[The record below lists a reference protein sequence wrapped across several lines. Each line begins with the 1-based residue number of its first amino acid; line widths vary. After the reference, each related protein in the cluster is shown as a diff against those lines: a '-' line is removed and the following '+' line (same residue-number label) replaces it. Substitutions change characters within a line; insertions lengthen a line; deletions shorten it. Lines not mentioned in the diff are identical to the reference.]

1 MKSLFPWHGAAFN
14 TIVSQVDRLPPG
26 LLLVGGRGAG
36 KLRFANHLARSLL
49 CTREPQGCGTCAQC
63 VQFMLGHHPDFHVL
77 TTRRTLDT
85 HGDSP
90 IKGGERYLAGT
101 GRAVSGRT
109 ITVDQIR
116 ALTGAL
122 GLTAHGP
129 GSKVVLIMTADD
141 MNSNAAN
148 ALLKALEEPAD
159 NTFFLMACREP
170 TQIAATIRSR
180 CMVVPLGAPPASV
193 VRKHLADLKSS
204 TQTLL
209 DRAMTVGLDCPE
221 IAETIIL
228 SETETE
234 TETGTGTGKGDGL
247 GMEWTRA
254 IKPGGDIRAEML
266 TNLDSEQ
273 LGLVL
278 PRIQQAICRRIR
290 FQLMAL
296 TDAESGE
303 VRRSSARDFRAYREI
318 GRFLAATP
326 GTVDDTLFVEHIR
339 AALE

>member
-14 TIVSQVDRLPPG
+14 TIVSQADRLPPG

-36 KLRFANHLARSLL
+36 KLRFANHLARSLV

-101 GRAVSGRT
+101 GRAMSGRT

-209 DRAMTVGLDCPE
+209 DRAMTVGRDCPE

-228 SETETE
+228 AETEAE
-234 TETGTGTGKGDGL
+234 QGEGDGL

-254 IKPGGDIRAEML
+254 ITPEGDIRGEAL
-266 TNLDSEQ
+266 THLDSEQ

-278 PRIQQAICRRIR
+278 PRVQQAICRQIR
-290 FQLMAL
+290 FRLMTL
-296 TDAESGE
+296 KDAKLGE
-303 VRRSSARDFRAYREI
+303 LSRSSARSFRAYREI
-318 GRFLAATP
+318 GRFLAAAP
-326 GTVDDTLFVEHIR
+326 GTIDDTLFVEHILT
-339 AALE
+339 ALE

>member
-116 ALTGAL
+116 SLTGAL

-129 GSKVVLIMTADD
+129 GSKVVLLMTADD

-228 SETETE
+228 AETEAE
-234 TETGTGTGKGDGL
+234 QGEGDGL

-254 IKPGGDIRAEML
+254 ITPEGDIRREAL
-266 TNLDSEQ
+266 THLDSEQ

-278 PRIQQAICRRIR
+278 PRVQQAICRQIR
-290 FQLMAL
+290 FQLMTL
-296 TDAESGE
+296 KDAELGE
-303 VRRSSARDFRAYREI
+303 LSRSSARGFRAYREI
-318 GRFLAATP
+318 GRFLAAAP
-326 GTVDDTLFVEHIR
+326 GTVDDTLFVEHILT
-339 AALE
+339 ALE

>member
-1 MKSLFPWHGAAFN
+1 MKSLFPWHVPAFN
-14 TIVSQVDRLPPG
+14 TIVSQSDRLPPG

-36 KLRFANHLARSLL
+36 KLRFANHLARALL
-49 CTREPQGCGTCAQC
+49 CTREAQGCGTCAQC
-63 VQFMLGHHPDFHVL
+63 GQFMLGHHPDFHVL
-77 TTRRTLDT
+77 TTRRALDT

-90 IKGGERYLAGT
+90 IKGGERYFSGT
-101 GRAVSGRT
+101 GRAVTGRT
-109 ITVDQIR
+109 ITVDQVR

-122 GLTAHGP
+122 ALTAHGP

-141 MNSNAAN
+141 MNANAAN

-159 NTFFLMACREP
+159 NTFFLMACRAP

-193 VRKHLADLKSS
+193 VRKHLADLKPA

-221 IAETIIL
+221 TAETIIL

-234 TETGTGTGKGDGL
+234 TETETGKGDGL

-254 IKPGGDIRAEML
+254 IKPGGDIRGEML
-266 TNLDSEQ
+266 TKLDSEE

-278 PRIQQAICRRIR
+278 PRVQQAICRQLR
-290 FQLMAL
+290 FQLM
-296 TDAESGE
+296 TVKDAELGE
-303 VRRSSARDFRAYREI
+303 LSRSSARSFRAYREI

-326 GTVDDTLFVEHIR
+326 GTVDDTLFVEHILT
-339 AALE
+339 ALE

>member
-1 MKSLFPWHGAAFN
+1 MKSLFPWHVPAFN
-14 TIVSQVDRLPPG
+14 TIVSQSDRLPPG

-36 KLRFANHLARSLL
+36 KLRFANHLARALL
-49 CTREPQGCGTCAQC
+49 CTREAQGCGTCAQC
-63 VQFMLGHHPDFHVL
+63 GQFMLGHHPDFHVL
-77 TTRRTLDT
+77 TTRRALDT

-90 IKGGERYLAGT
+90 IKGGERYFSGT
-101 GRAVSGRT
+101 GRAVTGRT
-109 ITVDQIR
+109 ITVDQVR

-122 GLTAHGP
+122 ALTAHGP

-141 MNSNAAN
+141 MNANAAN

-159 NTFFLMACREP
+159 NTFFLMACRAP

-193 VRKHLADLKSS
+193 VRKHLADLKPA

-234 TETGTGTGKGDGL
+234 TETGKGDGL

-254 IKPGGDIRAEML
+254 IKPGGDIRGEML
-266 TNLDSEQ
+266 TKLDSEE

-278 PRIQQAICRRIR
+278 PRVQQAICRQLR
-290 FQLMAL
+290 FQLM
-296 TDAESGE
+296 TVKDAEFGE
-303 VRRSSARDFRAYREI
+303 LSRSSARSFRAYREI

-326 GTVDDTLFVEHIR
+326 GTVDDTLFVEHILT
-339 AALE
+339 ALE

>member
-122 GLTAHGP
+122 ALTAHGP
-129 GSKVVLIMTADD
+129 SSKVVLIMTADD

-180 CMVVPLGAPPASV
+180 CMVVPLSAPPASV
-193 VRKHLADLKSS
+193 VRKHLADLNSS
-204 TQTLL
+204 TQTML
-209 DRAMTVGLDCPE
+209 DRAMTFGLDCPE
-221 IAETIIL
+221 IAERIIL
-228 SETETE
+228 AEAGE
-234 TETGTGTGKGDGL
+234 GGGL

-254 IKPGGDIRAEML
+254 ITPEGDIRGDVL
-266 TNLDSEQ
+266 THLDSEQ

-278 PRIQQAICRRIR
+278 PRVQQAICRQIR
-290 FQLMAL
+290 FQLMTL
-296 TDAESGE
+296 KDAELGGLS
-303 VRRSSARDFRAYREI
+303 RSSARSFRAYREI

>member
-1 MKSLFPWHGAAFN
+1 MKSLFPWHVPAFN
-14 TIVSQVDRLPPG
+14 TIVSQSDRLPPG

-36 KLRFANHLARSLL
+36 KLRFANHLARALL
-49 CTREPQGCGTCAQC
+49 CTREAQGCGTCAQC
-63 VQFMLGHHPDFHVL
+63 GQFMLGHHPDFHVL
-77 TTRRTLDT
+77 TTRRALDT

-90 IKGGERYLAGT
+90 IKGGERYFSGT
-101 GRAVSGRT
+101 GRAVTGRT
-109 ITVDQIR
+109 ITVDQVR

-122 GLTAHGP
+122 ALTAHGP

-141 MNSNAAN
+141 MNANAAN

-159 NTFFLMACREP
+159 NTFFLMACRAP

-193 VRKHLADLKSS
+193 VRKHLADLKPA

-234 TETGTGTGKGDGL
+234 TETGKGDGL

-254 IKPGGDIRAEML
+254 IKPGGDIRGEML
-266 TNLDSEQ
+266 TKLDSEE

-278 PRIQQAICRRIR
+278 PRVQQAICRRIR

-303 VRRSSARDFRAYREI
+303 VRRSSARSFRAYREI

-326 GTVDDTLFVEHIR
+326 GTVDDTLFVEHILT
-339 AALE
+339 ALE

>member
-1 MKSLFPWHGAAFN
+1 VKSLFPWHVPAFN
-14 TIVSQVDRLPPG
+14 TIVSQSDRLPPG

-36 KLRFANHLARSLL
+36 KLRFANHLARALL
-49 CTREPQGCGTCAQC
+49 CTREAQGCGTCAQC
-63 VQFMLGHHPDFHVL
+63 GQFMLGHHPDFHVL
-77 TTRRTLDT
+77 TTRRALDT

-90 IKGGERYLAGT
+90 IKGGERYFSGT
-101 GRAVSGRT
+101 GRAVTGRT
-109 ITVDQIR
+109 ITVDQVR

-122 GLTAHGP
+122 ALTAHGP

-141 MNSNAAN
+141 MNANAAN

-159 NTFFLMACREP
+159 NTFFLMACRAP

-193 VRKHLADLKSS
+193 VRKHLADLKPA

-234 TETGTGTGKGDGL
+234 TETGKGDGL

-254 IKPGGDIRAEML
+254 IKPGGDIRGEML
-266 TNLDSEQ
+266 TKLDSEE

-278 PRIQQAICRRIR
+278 PRVQQAICRRIR

-303 VRRSSARDFRAYREI
+303 VRRSSARSFRAYREI

-326 GTVDDTLFVEHIR
+326 GTVDDTLFVEHILT
-339 AALE
+339 ALE

>member
-1 MKSLFPWHGAAFN
+1 
-14 TIVSQVDRLPPG
+14 
-26 LLLVGGRGAG
+26 
-36 KLRFANHLARSLL
+36 
-49 CTREPQGCGTCAQC
+49 
-63 VQFMLGHHPDFHVL
+63 MLGHHPDFHVL
-77 TTRRTLDT
+77 TTRRALDT

-90 IKGGERYLAGT
+90 IKGGERYFSGT
-101 GRAVSGRT
+101 GRAVTGRT
-109 ITVDQIR
+109 ITVDQVR

-122 GLTAHGP
+122 ALTAHGP

-141 MNSNAAN
+141 MNANAAN

-159 NTFFLMACREP
+159 NTFFLMACRAP

-193 VRKHLADLKSS
+193 VRKHLADLKPA

-234 TETGTGTGKGDGL
+234 TEKGDGL

-254 IKPGGDIRAEML
+254 IKPGGDIRGEML
-266 TNLDSEQ
+266 TKLDSEE

-278 PRIQQAICRRIR
+278 PRVQQAICRRIR

-303 VRRSSARDFRAYREI
+303 VRRSSARSFRAYREI

-326 GTVDDTLFVEHIR
+326 GTVDDTLFVEHILT
-339 AALE
+339 ALE

>member
-1 MKSLFPWHGAAFN
+1 VKSLFPWHVPAFN
-14 TIVSQVDRLPPG
+14 TIVSQSDRLPPG

-36 KLRFANHLARSLL
+36 KLRFANHLARALL
-49 CTREPQGCGTCAQC
+49 CTREAQGCGTCAQC
-63 VQFMLGHHPDFHVL
+63 GQFMLGHHPDFHVL
-77 TTRRTLDT
+77 TTRRALDT

-90 IKGGERYLAGT
+90 IKGGERYFSGT
-101 GRAVSGRT
+101 GRAVTGRT
-109 ITVDQIR
+109 ITVDQVR

-122 GLTAHGP
+122 ALTAHGP

-141 MNSNAAN
+141 MNANAAN

-159 NTFFLMACREP
+159 NTFFLMACRAP

-193 VRKHLADLKSS
+193 VRKHLADLKPS

-234 TETGTGTGKGDGL
+234 TETGKGDGL

-254 IKPGGDIRAEML
+254 IKPGGDIRGEML
-266 TNLDSEQ
+266 TKLDSEE

-278 PRIQQAICRRIR
+278 PRVQQAICRQLR
-290 FQLMAL
+290 FQLM
-296 TDAESGE
+296 TVKDAELGE
-303 VRRSSARDFRAYREI
+303 LSRSSARSFRAYREI

-326 GTVDDTLFVEHIR
+326 GTVDDTLFVEHILT
-339 AALE
+339 ALE

>member
-1 MKSLFPWHGAAFN
+1 MKPLFPWHGAAFN
-14 TIVSQVDRLPPG
+14 TIVSQADRLPPG

-85 HGDSP
+85 HGNSP

-122 GLTAHGP
+122 SLTAHGP

-180 CMVVPLGAPPASV
+180 CMVVPLSAPPASV
-193 VRKHLADLKSS
+193 VRKHLADLKPS

-221 IAETIIL
+221 IAERIIL
-228 SETETE
+228 AEAGPEAE
-234 TETGTGTGKGDGL
+234 EGDGL
-247 GMEWTRA
+247 GMEWTRVLT
-254 IKPGGDIRAEML
+254 PEGDIRGEAL
-266 TNLDSEQ
+266 THLDSEQ

-278 PRIQQAICRRIR
+278 PRVQQAICRQMR
-290 FQLMAL
+290 FQLMTL
-296 TDAESGE
+296 KDAELGE
-303 VRRSSARDFRAYREI
+303 LSRSSARSFRAYREI
-318 GRFLAATP
+318 GRFLAAAP
-326 GTVDDTLFVEHIR
+326 GTVDDTLFVEHILT
-339 AALE
+339 ALE

>member
-1 MKSLFPWHGAAFN
+1 MKSLFPWHGAAFD
-14 TIVSQVDRLPPG
+14 TIVSQADRLPPG

-36 KLRFANHLARSLL
+36 KLRFANHLARALL
-49 CTREPQGCGTCAQC
+49 CIREPQGCGTCPQC

-122 GLTAHGP
+122 ALTAHGP

-148 ALLKALEEPAD
+148 ALLKALEEPSD

-170 TQIAATIRSR
+170 TQITATIRSR
-180 CMVVPLGAPPASV
+180 CMIVPLGAPPGSV

-204 TQTLL
+204 TQTML

-228 SETETE
+228 AEAEAGE
-234 TETGTGTGKGDGL
+234 GGGL

-254 IKPGGDIRAEML
+254 ITPEGNIRGEAL
-266 TNLDSEQ
+266 THLDSEQ

-278 PRIQQAICRRIR
+278 PRVQQAICRQIR
-290 FQLMAL
+290 FQLMTL
-296 TDAESGE
+296 KDAELGE
-303 VRRSSARDFRAYREI
+303 LSRSLARSFRAYREI
-318 GRFLAATP
+318 GRFLAAPP
-326 GTVDDTLFVEHIR
+326 GTVDDTLFVEHILT
-339 AALE
+339 ALE

>member
-101 GRAVSGRT
+101 GRSVSGRT

-122 GLTAHGP
+122 ALTAHGP

-228 SETETE
+228 AETDAEQGE
-234 TETGTGTGKGDGL
+234 GDGL

-254 IKPGGDIRAEML
+254 ITPEGDIRREAL
-266 TNLDSEQ
+266 THLDSEQ

-278 PRIQQAICRRIR
+278 PRVQQAICRQIR
-290 FQLMAL
+290 FQLMTL
-296 TDAESGE
+296 KDAELGE
-303 VRRSSARDFRAYREI
+303 LSRSSARGFRAYREI
-318 GRFLAATP
+318 GRFLAAAP
-326 GTVDDTLFVEHIR
+326 GTVDDTLFVEHILT
-339 AALE
+339 ALE

>member
-1 MKSLFPWHGAAFN
+1 MKSLFPWHVPAFN
-14 TIVSQVDRLPPG
+14 TIVSQSDRLPPG

-36 KLRFANHLARSLL
+36 KLRFANHLARALL
-49 CTREPQGCGTCAQC
+49 CTREAQGCGTCAQC
-63 VQFMLGHHPDFHVL
+63 GQFMLGHHPDFHVL
-77 TTRRTLDT
+77 TTRRALDT

-90 IKGGERYLAGT
+90 IKGGERYFSGT
-101 GRAVSGRT
+101 GRAVTGRT
-109 ITVDQIR
+109 ITVDQVR

-122 GLTAHGP
+122 ALTAHGP

-141 MNSNAAN
+141 MNPNAAN

-159 NTFFLMACREP
+159 NTFFLMACRAP

-193 VRKHLADLKSS
+193 VRKHLADLKPS

-221 IAETIIL
+221 TAETIIL

-234 TETGTGTGKGDGL
+234 TETGKGDGL

-254 IKPGGDIRAEML
+254 IKPGGDIRGEML
-266 TNLDSEQ
+266 TKLDSEE

-278 PRIQQAICRRIR
+278 PRVQQAICRQLR
-290 FQLMAL
+290 FQLM
-296 TDAESGE
+296 TVKDAELGE
-303 VRRSSARDFRAYREI
+303 LSRSSARSFRAYREI

-326 GTVDDTLFVEHIR
+326 GTVDDTLFVEHILT
-339 AALE
+339 ALE

>member
-1 MKSLFPWHGAAFN
+1 MKSLFPWHVPAFN
-14 TIVSQVDRLPPG
+14 TIVSQSDRLPPG

-36 KLRFANHLARSLL
+36 KLRFANHLARALL
-49 CTREPQGCGTCAQC
+49 CTREAQGCGTCAQC
-63 VQFMLGHHPDFHVL
+63 GQFMLGHHPDFHVL
-77 TTRRTLDT
+77 TTRRALDT

-90 IKGGERYLAGT
+90 IKGGERYFSGT
-101 GRAVSGRT
+101 GRAVTGRT
-109 ITVDQIR
+109 ITVDQVR

-122 GLTAHGP
+122 ALTAHGP

-141 MNSNAAN
+141 MNPNAAN

-159 NTFFLMACREP
+159 NTFFLMACRAP

-193 VRKHLADLKSS
+193 VRKHLADLKPA

-234 TETGTGTGKGDGL
+234 TETGKGDGL

-254 IKPGGDIRAEML
+254 IKPGGDIRGEML
-266 TNLDSEQ
+266 TKLDSEE

-278 PRIQQAICRRIR
+278 PRVQQAICRQLR
-290 FQLMAL
+290 FQLM
-296 TDAESGE
+296 TVKDAELGE
-303 VRRSSARDFRAYREI
+303 LSRSSARSFRAYREI

-326 GTVDDTLFVEHIR
+326 GTVDDTLFVEHIL

>member
-1 MKSLFPWHGAAFN
+1 MKPLFPWHGAAFN

-122 GLTAHGP
+122 ALTAHGP
-129 GSKVVLIMTADD
+129 SSKVVLIMTADD

-180 CMVVPLGAPPASV
+180 CMVVPLSAPPASV
-193 VRKHLADLKSS
+193 VRKHLADLNSS
-204 TQTLL
+204 TQTML
-209 DRAMTVGLDCPE
+209 DRAMTFGLDCPE
-221 IAETIIL
+221 IAERIIL
-228 SETETE
+228 AEAGE
-234 TETGTGTGKGDGL
+234 GGGL

-254 IKPGGDIRAEML
+254 ITPEGDIRGDVL
-266 TNLDSEQ
+266 THLDSEQ

-278 PRIQQAICRRIR
+278 PRVQQAICRQIR
-290 FQLMAL
+290 FQLMTL
-296 TDAESGE
+296 KDAELGGLS
-303 VRRSSARDFRAYREI
+303 RSSARSFRAYREI

-326 GTVDDTLFVEHIR
+326 GTVDDTLFVEHILT
-339 AALE
+339 ALE

>member
-1 MKSLFPWHGAAFN
+1 VKSLFPWHVPAFN
-14 TIVSQVDRLPPG
+14 TIVSQSDRLPPG

-36 KLRFANHLARSLL
+36 KLRFANHLARALL
-49 CTREPQGCGTCAQC
+49 CTREAQGCGTCAQC
-63 VQFMLGHHPDFHVL
+63 GQFMLGHHPDFHVL
-77 TTRRTLDT
+77 TTRRALDT

-90 IKGGERYLAGT
+90 IKGGERYFSGT
-101 GRAVSGRT
+101 GRAVTGRT
-109 ITVDQIR
+109 ITVDQVR

-122 GLTAHGP
+122 ALTAHGP

-141 MNSNAAN
+141 MNANAAN

-159 NTFFLMACREP
+159 NTFFLMACRAP

-193 VRKHLADLKSS
+193 VRKHLADLKPA

-234 TETGTGTGKGDGL
+234 TETETGKGDGL

-254 IKPGGDIRAEML
+254 IKPGGDIRGEML
-266 TNLDSEQ
+266 TKLDSEE

-278 PRIQQAICRRIR
+278 PRVQQAICRQLR
-290 FQLMAL
+290 FQLM
-296 TDAESGE
+296 TVKDAEFGE
-303 VRRSSARDFRAYREI
+303 LSRSSARSFRAYREI

-326 GTVDDTLFVEHIR
+326 GTVDDTLFVEHILT
-339 AALE
+339 ALE

>member
-1 MKSLFPWHGAAFN
+1 MKSLFPWHVPAFN
-14 TIVSQVDRLPPG
+14 TIVSQSDRLPPG

-36 KLRFANHLARSLL
+36 KLRFANHLARALL
-49 CTREPQGCGTCAQC
+49 CTREAQGCGTCAQC
-63 VQFMLGHHPDFHVL
+63 GQFMLGHHPDFHVL
-77 TTRRTLDT
+77 TTRRALDT

-90 IKGGERYLAGT
+90 IKGGERYFSGT
-101 GRAVSGRT
+101 GRAVTGRT
-109 ITVDQIR
+109 ITVDQVR

-122 GLTAHGP
+122 ALTAHGP

-141 MNSNAAN
+141 MNANAAN

-159 NTFFLMACREP
+159 NTFFLMACRAP

-193 VRKHLADLKSS
+193 VRKHLADLKPA

-234 TETGTGTGKGDGL
+234 TETGKGDGL

-254 IKPGGDIRAEML
+254 IKPGGDIRGEML
-266 TNLDSEQ
+266 TKLDSEE

-278 PRIQQAICRRIR
+278 PRVQQAICRQLR
-290 FQLMAL
+290 FQLM
-296 TDAESGE
+296 TVKDAELGE
-303 VRRSSARDFRAYREI
+303 LSRSSARSFRAYREI

-326 GTVDDTLFVEHIR
+326 GTVDDTLFVEHILT
-339 AALE
+339 ALE

>member
-116 ALTGAL
+116 SLTGAL

-228 SETETE
+228 AETEAE
-234 TETGTGTGKGDGL
+234 QGEGDGL

-254 IKPGGDIRAEML
+254 ITPEGGIRGEAL
-266 TNLDSEQ
+266 THLDSEQ

-278 PRIQQAICRRIR
+278 PRVQQAICRQIR
-290 FQLMAL
+290 FQLMTL
-296 TDAESGE
+296 KDAELGE
-303 VRRSSARDFRAYREI
+303 LSRSSARGFRAYREI
-318 GRFLAATP
+318 GRFLAAAP
-326 GTVDDTLFVEHIR
+326 GTVDDTLFVEHILT
-339 AALE
+339 ALE